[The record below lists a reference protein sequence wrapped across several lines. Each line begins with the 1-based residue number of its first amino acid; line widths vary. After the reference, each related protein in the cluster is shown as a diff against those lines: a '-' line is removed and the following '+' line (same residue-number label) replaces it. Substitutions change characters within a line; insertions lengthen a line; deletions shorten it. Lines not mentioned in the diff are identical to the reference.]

1 MKKSIFTNLSIPG
14 SVLLFSISCGGGS
27 GSTESAALNLNQAS
41 QNQTQLKTGYFI
53 DSPVEGLEYIT
64 ENIQSVTDSLGKF
77 YYQEGD
83 QITFKVGDTELGT
96 VSAGELITPTD
107 LVGSGTSDEDPRVA
121 NRLRFLQS
129 LDEDG
134 NPDNG
139 IKISEDIRKKCKK
152 KVNFNQD
159 VDQFSIDSDVQNLM
173 RESNKTLVSK
183 DEAVSHYQ
191 RSKDEL
197 DYNVT
202 GFKHEDK
209 LDDDKTATQ
218 IFTEMDTSS
227 DNLISFD
234 EFKTHHLARHENERM
249 EHFNEMDV
257 DQDGQITLAEI
268 KLSKDDDDIII
279 ESKQQERF
287 NQVDTNSDGAITID
301 EHKAFSDTK
310 VNERMNQIFSKMDA
324 NSDQNVTLA
333 ELEALHQ
340 LCKDH
345 EDDKEDHFDEIDTDD
360 NGLIDENEFTK
371 NKPEGFSKIFTR
383 LDKNSDSYLSL
394 EEMRGIKPKRK

>member
-1 MKKSIFTNLSIPG
+1 MRKNTLTKLSLTG
-14 SVLLFSISCGGGS
+14 SALLFAVSCGGGS
-27 GSTESAALNLNQAS
+27 GATDAAAVNLNQAS
-41 QNQTQLKTGYFI
+41 QNQVQLKTGYFI

-64 ENIQSVTDSLGKF
+64 ENIQSLTDSFGKF

-83 QITFKVGDTELGT
+83 SVTFKVGDTELGT
-96 VSAGELITPTD
+96 VLAIDLVTPAD
-107 LVGSGTSDEDPRVA
+107 LVGEGIDDDDPRVA
-121 NRLRFLQS
+121 NRLRFIQS

-139 IKISEDIRKKCKK
+139 IKISEEIRKKCKK
-152 KVNFNQD
+152 KVNFNQN
-159 VDQFSIDSDVQNLM
+159 VDQFSIDSDVQNVM

-183 DEAVSHYQ
+183 SEAINHYK

-197 DYNVT
+197 EYNGT

-209 LDDDKTATQ
+209 LDDDKTASQ
-218 IFTEMDTSS
+218 IFNEMDTSS
-227 DNLISFD
+227 DNIISFD
-234 EFKTHHLARHENERM
+234 EFKTHHLARHEGERM

-287 NQVDTNSDGAITID
+287 NQVDSNSDGAITID
-301 EHKAFSDTK
+301 EHKAFSDVK
-310 VNERMNQIFSKMDA
+310 VNERITHIFSKMDT
-324 NSDQNVTLA
+324 NNDKSVSLA
-333 ELEALHQ
+333 ELEALHK

-371 NKPEGFSKIFTR
+371 DKPRGFFKIFTR
-383 LDKNSDSYLSL
+383 LDKNSDLYLSL
-394 EEMRGIKPKRK
+394 EEMRGIKSKKK